1 MNDPQ
6 PLASTLQAIDRQG
19 LSAAVTSQLRTMI
32 VEGVLPPGARLNER
46 VLCEQLEVSRTP
58 LRDAFKTLAAE
69 GLIDLL
75 PNKGAAVAR
84 MSVEETEETFEVM
97 GALEGLSGQLACERI
112 TDAEISEIRALQFE
126 MLAAHARRDLP
137 AYYRINHA
145 IHNYINAAARN
156 SVLTDTYLQINA
168 RIQSLR
174 FRSNFNR
181 EKWDVAV
188 AEHSAMLAALER
200 RDGNALQRLL
210 QQHLRNKRDVVI
222 ANLKVEQATVQ
233 DQAQ

>member
-1 MNDPQ
+1 MNDSQ
-6 PLASTLQAIDRQG
+6 PLAGTLQAIDRQG

-32 VEGVLPPGARLNER
+32 VEGMLPPGARLNER

-75 PNKGAAVAR
+75 PNKGAAVTR

-222 ANLKVEQATVQ
+222 ANLKVEQATIQ
-233 DQAQ
+233 DQAR